1 MKITFLSNF
10 YNHHQMPLSRSL
22 NKHLNGDY
30 SFIATI
36 PMDSERKNMGYKE
49 ISESFV
55 FQYDNDEDDCDYAIN
70 NADVVI
76 YGSAPFNLIK
86 KRLRKKKLVYQYSE
100 RIFKIKPPKYQMPLR
115 AIKYWLYK
123 GRFPETKNYDLE
135 DLFEKKE
142 KTKILWVGRFLD
154 WKHPDD
160 AIKVAKLLK
169 DSGYDFHLDMVGTGE
184 MGNTLKSM
192 ADSMNLNDY
201 VTFTGPVQSDKVR
214 GFMER
219 AGIFLFT
226 SDRQEGWGAV
236 LNESM
241 NSGCAVVASHA
252 IGSVPFLMKNKANG
266 LIYPSGKIEKMFEKV
281 KYLLDN
287 TDEQKRMGEAAYKTI
302 VEEWNAEI
310 AATRIIELSHKILNG
325 EEYPDLYESGPCSK
339 AEIVDDEWFET

>member
-1 MKITFLSNF
+1 M
-10 YNHHQMPLSRSL
+10 
-22 NKHLNGDY
+22 
-30 SFIATI
+30 
-36 PMDSERKNMGYKE
+36 
-49 ISESFV
+49 
-55 FQYDNDEDDCDYAIN
+55 
-70 NADVVI
+70 
-76 YGSAPFNLIK
+76 
-86 KRLRKKKLVYQYSE
+86 
-100 RIFKIKPPKYQMPLR
+100 
-115 AIKYWLYK
+115 
-123 GRFPETKNYDLE
+123 
-135 DLFEKKE
+135 
-142 KTKILWVGRFLD
+142 D

-184 MGNTLKSM
+184 MENTLKSM

-281 KYLLDN
+281 KSTFWITLMN
-287 TDEQKRMGEAAYKTI
+287 KKEWVKRAYKTI
-302 VEEWNAEI
+302 VEKWNAEI

>member
-1 MKITFLSNF
+1 M
-10 YNHHQMPLSRSL
+10 
-22 NKHLNGDY
+22 
-30 SFIATI
+30 
-36 PMDSERKNMGYKE
+36 
-49 ISESFV
+49 
-55 FQYDNDEDDCDYAIN
+55 
-70 NADVVI
+70 
-76 YGSAPFNLIK
+76 
-86 KRLRKKKLVYQYSE
+86 
-100 RIFKIKPPKYQMPLR
+100 
-115 AIKYWLYK
+115 
-123 GRFPETKNYDLE
+123 
-135 DLFEKKE
+135 
-142 KTKILWVGRFLD
+142 D

-184 MGNTLKSM
+184 MENTLKSM

-281 KYLLDN
+281 KYLWITLMN
-287 TDEQKRMGEAAYKTI
+287 KK
-302 VEEWNAEI
+302 EWVKQPI
-310 AATRIIELSHKILNG
+310 KL
-325 EEYPDLYESGPCSK
+325 
-339 AEIVDDEWFET
+339 

>member
-1 MKITFLSNF
+1 M
-10 YNHHQMPLSRSL
+10 
-22 NKHLNGDY
+22 
-30 SFIATI
+30 
-36 PMDSERKNMGYKE
+36 YKR
-49 ISESFV
+49 
-55 FQYDNDEDDCDYAIN
+55 Q
-70 NADVVI
+70 
-76 YGSAPFNLIK
+76 
-86 KRLRKKKLVYQYSE
+86 
-100 RIFKIKPPKYQMPLR
+100 
-115 AIKYWLYK
+115 
-123 GRFPETKNYDLE
+123 
-135 DLFEKKE
+135 
-142 KTKILWVGRFLD
+142 
-154 WKHPDD
+154 
-160 AIKVAKLLK
+160 VAKLLK

-184 MGNTLKSM
+184 MENTLKSM

-302 VEEWNAEI
+302 VEKWNAEI

>member
-1 MKITFLSNF
+1 M
-10 YNHHQMPLSRSL
+10 
-22 NKHLNGDY
+22 
-30 SFIATI
+30 
-36 PMDSERKNMGYKE
+36 
-49 ISESFV
+49 
-55 FQYDNDEDDCDYAIN
+55 
-70 NADVVI
+70 
-76 YGSAPFNLIK
+76 
-86 KRLRKKKLVYQYSE
+86 
-100 RIFKIKPPKYQMPLR
+100 
-115 AIKYWLYK
+115 
-123 GRFPETKNYDLE
+123 
-135 DLFEKKE
+135 
-142 KTKILWVGRFLD
+142 D

-184 MGNTLKSM
+184 MENTLKSM

>member
-1 MKITFLSNF
+1 
-10 YNHHQMPLSRSL
+10 
-22 NKHLNGDY
+22 
-30 SFIATI
+30 
-36 PMDSERKNMGYKE
+36 
-49 ISESFV
+49 
-55 FQYDNDEDDCDYAIN
+55 
-70 NADVVI
+70 
-76 YGSAPFNLIK
+76 
-86 KRLRKKKLVYQYSE
+86 
-100 RIFKIKPPKYQMPLR
+100 
-115 AIKYWLYK
+115 
-123 GRFPETKNYDLE
+123 
-135 DLFEKKE
+135 
-142 KTKILWVGRFLD
+142 
-154 WKHPDD
+154 
-160 AIKVAKLLK
+160 
-169 DSGYDFHLDMVGTGE
+169 MVGTGE
-184 MGNTLKSM
+184 MENTLKSM

>member
-1 MKITFLSNF
+1 M
-10 YNHHQMPLSRSL
+10 
-22 NKHLNGDY
+22 
-30 SFIATI
+30 
-36 PMDSERKNMGYKE
+36 
-49 ISESFV
+49 
-55 FQYDNDEDDCDYAIN
+55 
-70 NADVVI
+70 
-76 YGSAPFNLIK
+76 
-86 KRLRKKKLVYQYSE
+86 
-100 RIFKIKPPKYQMPLR
+100 
-115 AIKYWLYK
+115 
-123 GRFPETKNYDLE
+123 
-135 DLFEKKE
+135 
-142 KTKILWVGRFLD
+142 D

-184 MGNTLKSM
+184 MENTLKSM

-302 VEEWNAEI
+302 VEKWNAEI

>member
-1 MKITFLSNF
+1 MK
-10 YNHHQMPLSRSL
+10 Q
-22 NKHLNGDY
+22 
-30 SFIATI
+30 
-36 PMDSERKNMGYKE
+36 
-49 ISESFV
+49 
-55 FQYDNDEDDCDYAIN
+55 
-70 NADVVI
+70 
-76 YGSAPFNLIK
+76 
-86 KRLRKKKLVYQYSE
+86 RL
-100 RIFKIKPPKYQMPLR
+100 
-115 AIKYWLYK
+115 A
-123 GRFPETKNYDLE
+123 
-135 DLFEKKE
+135 
-142 KTKILWVGRFLD
+142 
-154 WKHPDD
+154 DD

-184 MGNTLKSM
+184 MENTLKSM